1 MRNKKR
7 YFSAQVKARLA
18 MAAFV
23 VVFAAALLSTSLGVI
38 GYMGLGFAPGS
49 TADQSSAQ
57 TLGLAT
63 GSQASLIQSI
73 QGN

>member
-1 MRNKKR
+1 MRNQKR
-7 YFSAQVKARLA
+7 NFGAQVKSRLA

-38 GYMGLGFAPGS
+38 GYMGLGVAAGL

-57 TLGLAT
+57 TLGLTT